1 MTVPKQLFVNFNL
14 FLLVSVLATQVSVSQ
29 VQPGI
34 VELHAEALAVGGYF
48 TFPPKS
54 NWSVGLDLSVGK
66 HLVVDLTDE
75 GSGVTTYATGY
86 LGATWRPNADWQV
99 AFNPIG
105 LALVVGNDFAAI
117 YPSGRFGVSYF
128 WERIGIGTELRLVR
142 IASSFGTGDYWGQW
156 SPVRVSLR
164 L

>member
-1 MTVPKQLFVNFNL
+1 M
-14 FLLVSVLATQVSVSQ
+14 LATQVSVSQ

-48 TFPPKS
+48 TLPPES
-54 NWSVGLDLSVGK
+54 SWSVGLDLSVGK
-66 HLVVDLTDE
+66 HLVVDVTDE

-86 LGATWRPNADWQV
+86 LGAGWRPNEHWQV
-99 AFNPIG
+99 ALSPVG

-117 YPSGRFGVSYF
+117 YPSGRFGISYF
-128 WERIGIGTELRLVR
+128 WERIGVGSELRVVR
-142 IASSFGTGDYWGQW
+142 IAGSFGSGDYWVQW
-156 SPVRVSLR
+156 APVRISFR